1 MSELRILQLQGSS
14 EDADRAASRLAGA
27 GYAIY
32 SRRVDSSSALREALG
47 SPNWDLVLSGF
58 RSPPLDA
65 VEALKA
71 VRAAGLDCPFIVISD
86 ASADMAER
94 EMTTILGAGAA
105 AYVTTDC
112 LSRLAPAVSRELR
125 VARSRRD
132 SRRIEAEL
140 AESRER
146 LALTIEACQLGT
158 FDYYPRTGHVVF
170 EGSIRALF
178 GLKGRENPSLEESIA
193 RVHPADRRSVVDKIQ
208 KALHPR
214 AGGFYADEFRIVD
227 EDGQDRWISASGRVF
242 FDSGGQPT
250 RFIGGTKDITKR
262 RTAESAA
269 QFQRDLAHSIAQQAL
284 DAIWVA
290 DETGR
295 ICFVNSEAM
304 RMFGYS
310 AEEWLRAHPHDLV
323 HHHYPDLRPFPVSE
337 CGINKRQQSGQ
348 TLRDYEDVFFHKS
361 GARIPISITM
371 APLDMG
377 NGRTGSVC
385 TVRDISQRR
394 RAEQALRENEE
405 RLRRL
410 VEADVVGIVIG
421 DDEIVHDANDYFLEL
436 LQYSRE
442 ELRAGE
448 IRWSRITP
456 FEHSRAILGALRTLR
471 KAGACPAFE
480 KEYLR
485 KDGTRVPVLVGG
497 VVTSSSDPFRILG
510 FVVDL
515 SDRKNLEDQMRHAQ
529 KMESIG
535 LLAGSVAHD
544 FNNLVTVILGYS
556 AQMADAISPGDPFFH
571 AVKGI
576 YSAASKA
583 ADLTG
588 KLLAFSRKA
597 PGIPRVLDLNDVI
610 RETEKI
616 LRRLIGENISV
627 VVSLNA
633 TPSYIKA
640 DPGHIDQ
647 VIMNLALNARDAMPN
662 GGRLYLETARMSV
675 EDDFASSC
683 LSVPKGQ
690 YVTFSVSDTGSGMS
704 PEVVSRIFEP
714 FFTTKEQGRG
724 TGLGLSTVY
733 GIVTQAGGAINV
745 HSAPGM
751 GSTFRVLFPAQAA
764 APEAEPPERAVGALG
779 GNETILLI
787 EDEDDLRSYVRTI
800 LEGRGYSVLDAAN
813 GAEALE
819 LANGNRL
826 EIDLILTDT
835 VLPGMSGQEIADEL
849 RLARP
854 ELPVVQ
860 MSGYAE
866 VVARKGQASFHFLQK
881 PFTAKQLLGEIR
893 AALKVTA
900 LE

>member
-1 MSELRILQLQGSS
+1 VPELRILQLQVSP
-14 EDADRAASRLAGA
+14 EDAERTASRLSGA
-27 GYAIY
+27 GYTVF
-32 SRRVDSSSALREALG
+32 SCRVDSRDAFCEALR
-47 SPNWDLVLSGF
+47 SKDWDLILSGF
-58 RSPPLDA
+58 HSPA
-65 VEALKA
+65 EVVETIQAARK
-71 VRAAGLDCPFIVISD
+71 AGLDCPFFVISD
-86 ASADMAER
+86 ARGEAAER
-94 EMTTILGAGAA
+94 ELTIALGSGAA

-112 LSRLAPAVSRELR
+112 LARLAPAVSRELR
-125 VARSRRD
+125 VVESRRN

-158 FDYYPRTGHVVF
+158 FDYCPQTDCVSL
-170 EGSIRALF
+170 EGSIRAHL
-178 GLKGRENPSLEESIA
+178 GLREGENLSFLESMT
-193 RVHPADRRSVVDKIQ
+193 RVHPVDRRSVMAKIEE
-208 KALHPR
+208 ALHPR
-214 AGGFYADEFRIVD
+214 AGGYYADEFRLATRGD
-227 EDGQDRWISASGRVF
+227 SPRWIFASGRVF
-242 FDSGGQPT
+242 FDSDGRPT
-250 RFIGGTKDITKR
+250 RFIGATRDITER
-262 RTAESAA
+262 RAAESVA
-269 QFQRDLAHSIAQQAL
+269 QFQRELAHSIAQQAL

-295 ICFVNSEAM
+295 ICFVNSEAV

-310 AEEWLRAHPHDLV
+310 IEEWIGAHPHDLV

-337 CGINKRQQSGQ
+337 CPINLRQQSGQ
-348 TLRDYEDVFFHKS
+348 TLRDHEDVLFHKS
-361 GARIPISITM
+361 GSQVPISITM

-377 NGRTGSVC
+377 GGRIGSVC
-385 TVRDISQRR
+385 TVRDMSQKRR
-394 RAEQALRENEE
+394 TEQALRDSEE

-421 DDEIVHDANDYFLEL
+421 DDEIIHDANDYFLEL
-436 LQYSRE
+436 LQYTRE
-442 ELRAGE
+442 ELRAGD

-456 FEHSRAILGALRTLR
+456 FEHSRASLGALRTLR
-471 KAGACPAFE
+471 RAGTCPAFE

-515 SDRKNLEDQMRHAQ
+515 TERKNLEDQMRQAQ

-535 LLAGSVAHD
+535 LLAGGIAHD

-556 AQMADAISPGDPFFH
+556 AQMADAISAGDPFFDS
-571 AVKGI
+571 VKGI

-597 PGIPRVLDLNDVI
+597 PGMPRILDLNEVI

-616 LRRLIGENISV
+616 IRRLIGENISV

-647 VIMNLALNARDAMPN
+647 VIMNLALNARDAMPD
-662 GGRLYLETARMSV
+662 GGRLYLETSRTPV
-675 EDDFASSC
+675 DDDFASSC
-683 LSVPKGQ
+683 LSVPRGQ
-690 YVTFSVSDTGSGMS
+690 YVTFSVSDTGSGMA
-704 PEVVSRIFEP
+704 PEVMSRIFEP
-714 FFTTKEQGRG
+714 FFTTKEPGKG

-733 GIVTQAGGAINV
+733 GIVRQAGGTVNV

-751 GSTFRVLFPAQAA
+751 GSTFRALFPAQAG
-764 APEAEPPERAVGALG
+764 APEVEPPGQAVYALG
-779 GNETILLI
+779 GSETILLV
-787 EDEDDLRSYVRTI
+787 EDEDDLRTYVRTI

-813 GAEALE
+813 GEDAMQ
-819 LANGNRL
+819 LARCGRT
-826 EIDLILTDT
+826 EIDLLLTDS
-835 VLPGMSGQEIADEL
+835 VLPGMSGQEIAEEIQW
-849 RLARP
+849 ARP
-854 ELPVVQ
+854 DLPVVQ

-866 VVARKGQASFHFLQK
+866 VVARRGQTGSHFLQK
-881 PFTAKQLLGEIR
+881 PFTARELLR
-893 AALKVTA
+893 TVRSALKVTA